1 MKPFGF
7 LIKNIE
13 KPLQEEP
20 LQNCGLQDFQQ
31 NFGFSLRTIKN
42 KDMTEKEK
50 EKIAMAGILQD
61 VDCAVEGLKVDALSI
76 AETFGKVI
84 GAEFCYWFGAIDNYS
99 AAFNNE
105 KIFDMV
111 EMLVVLTKLGYW
123 VESYGSL
130 LAVRCAINDWWDY
143 TTETGEPERMV
154 PLLYWLTNH
163 QPKGGKR

>member
-1 MKPFGF
+1 
-7 LIKNIE
+7 
-13 KPLQEEP
+13 
-20 LQNCGLQDFQQ
+20 
-31 NFGFSLRTIKN
+31 
-42 KDMTEKEK
+42 MTEKEK

-61 VDCAVEGLKVDALSI
+61 VDWAVEGLKADALSI
-76 AETFGKVI
+76 ADTFGKVI
-84 GAEFCYWFGAIDNYS
+84 GAEFCYWFGAIDNCS
-99 AAFNNE
+99 AVFNNE
-105 KIFDMV
+105 KIFDMD

-143 TTETGEPERMV
+143 ITETGEPERMV

>member
-1 MKPFGF
+1 MG
-7 LIKNIE
+7 
-13 KPLQEEP
+13 P
-20 LQNCGLQDFQQ
+20 LQNSGLQ
-31 NFGFSLRTIKN
+31 NLGLLIRTIKHR
-42 KDMTEKEK
+42 DMTEKEK

-61 VDCAVEGLKVDALSI
+61 VDFAVEGLKADALSI
-76 AETFGKVI
+76 ADTFGKVI
-84 GAEFCYWFGAIDNYS
+84 GAEFCYWFGAIDYCS

-143 TTETGEPERMV
+143 MTETGEPERMV

>member
-13 KPLQEEP
+13 EP
-20 LQNCGLQDFQQ
+20 LQNSGLQNFLQ

-50 EKIAMAGILQD
+50 EQIAIAPILLD
-61 VDCAVEGLKVDALSI
+61 VDCAVEGLKVDAKSI

-84 GAEFCYWFGAIDNYS
+84 GAEFYYWIGYTDYCT
-99 AAFNNE
+99 AAFDNE
-105 KIFDMV
+105 KIFNMD
-111 EMLVVLTKLGYW
+111 EMLVVLTRLSHW
-123 VESYGSL
+123 VDVYGSL

-143 TTETGEPERMV
+143 ATDISREDHVTIN
-154 PLLYWLTNH
+154 LNAWLMGKR
-163 QPKGGKR
+163 PKGGKR